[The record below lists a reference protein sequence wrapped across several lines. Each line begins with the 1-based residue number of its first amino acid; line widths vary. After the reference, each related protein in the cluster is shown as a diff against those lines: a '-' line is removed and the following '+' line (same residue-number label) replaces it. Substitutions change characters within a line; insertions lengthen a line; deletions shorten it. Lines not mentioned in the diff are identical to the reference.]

1 MSIVLLNIVLGSI
14 FFGIAG
20 LLTLIAIILIVVSLV
35 RSSKAK
41 KQNKKTKKVGLWIGV
56 AMLVIP
62 WVIVAIF
69 IAAAN
74 VMDSANNR
82 WLPGRE
88 VLAKAVANK
97 DAEELYEMMADDVI
111 DKNDITVEDMEEFLE
126 QCDLENVSSK
136 DIELYSDFGSDK
148 NHYRNY
154 TSYANGRAQ
163 TCFQYMMYEV
173 NDDGA
178 KIYIAAVDGDPEGE
192 EYVGI
197 YYIEYQA
204 GDDFISI
211 GEKPPK
217 EG

>member
-14 FFGIAG
+14 FIGIAA

-35 RSSKAK
+35 RSAKAK

-62 WVIVAIF
+62 WMILAVF
-69 IAAAN
+69 FAAAN
-74 VMDSANNR
+74 VMDSANHR

-88 VLAKAVANK
+88 VLAEAVANK
-97 DAEELYEMMADDVI
+97 DAEELYDMMADDVA
-111 DKNDITVEDMEEFLE
+111 DRNDITVEDMEVFLE
-126 QCDLENVSSK
+126 QCDLENVSSS
-136 DIELYSDFGSDK
+136 DLEPYSDLGSGK

-154 TSYANGRAQ
+154 TSYENGRAQ
-163 TCFQYMMYEV
+163 TCFQYTMYEV

-192 EYVGI
+192 EFVGI

>member
-14 FFGIAG
+14 FIGIAG
-20 LLTLIAIILIVVSLV
+20 LLTLVAIILIVVSLV

-62 WVIVAIF
+62 WVILAIF
-69 IAAAN
+69 LATAN
-74 VMDSANNR
+74 VMDTANNR

-88 VLAKAVANK
+88 TLAEAVASK
-97 DAEELYEMMADDVI
+97 DAEELYDMMADDVV
-111 DKNDITVEDMEEFLE
+111 DRNDITVEDMEEFLE
-126 QCDLENVSSK
+126 QCDLGNVSS
-136 DIELYSDFGSDK
+136 DLEPYSDFGSDK

-154 TSYANGRAQ
+154 TSYENGRAQ
-163 TCFQYMMYEV
+163 TCFTYTMYEV

-178 KIYIAAVDGDPEGE
+178 KIFIAAVDGDPEGE

-204 GDDFISI
+204 GDDCISI
-211 GEKPPK
+211 GENPPK